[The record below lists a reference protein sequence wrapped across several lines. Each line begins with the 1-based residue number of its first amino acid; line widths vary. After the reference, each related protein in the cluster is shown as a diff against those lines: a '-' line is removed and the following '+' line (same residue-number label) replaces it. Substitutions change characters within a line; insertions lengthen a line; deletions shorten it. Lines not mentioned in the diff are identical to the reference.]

1 MEKKTVYVWIIL
13 ILSAIGIVFGLFSFI
28 QSLINIKTLIMPA
41 FLSSPAMNIGSFV
54 LQTAGTVL
62 LFIFFIKLY
71 NLSQNLIKWTNII
84 FGYSILGLFSSIFI
98 IMSLFKMPI
107 IFALK
112 FLNPIIIIIF
122 VIIILTI
129 GIIWF
134 TFVRHLRKK
143 YEQYQNQN
151 VHNKIDIKKLF
162 MNILGIIFLVIIIIV
177 IVNTNAKQKQQKEV
191 NEINQI
197 TYDKEL
203 ENIKLPQSFVIKRIG
218 NDINEG
224 GDATNFSET
233 LTFIDNI
240 VTEGESFYNIEEG
253 SHCTSNCS
261 HKFHCVISN
270 EKWIDPLSN
279 SDCSYKNTSLS
290 PTIRSIKQDL
300 NRDPNYSMYIQSE
313 TLDNCKQGYVCY
325 KITEI

>member
-1 MEKKTVYVWIIL
+1 MKKKTVYVWIVL

-28 QSLINIKTLIMPA
+28 QSLINIKTLIMPV
-41 FLSSPAMNIGSFV
+41 FLSSPAMNIGNFV

-112 FLNPIIIIIF
+112 SLNPIIIIILI
-122 VIIILTI
+122 IIILTI

-134 TFVRHLRKK
+134 TFVRHLRNK
-143 YEQYQNQN
+143 YEQYKKTANY
-151 VHNKIDIKKLF
+151 KIDTKKLI
-162 MNILGIIFLVIIIIV
+162 MNILGFIFLAIIIIV
-177 IVNTNAKQKQQKEV
+177 IVNTSAKQKHQNEI
-191 NEINQI
+191 NEINQNK
-197 TYDKEL
+197 YEEEL
-203 ENIKLPQSFVIKRIG
+203 ENVKLPQSFIIKRIG
-218 NDINEG
+218 NNINEG

-240 VTEGESFYNIEEG
+240 ATEGESFYNIEEG
-253 SHCTSNCS
+253 PHCTSNCS
-261 HKFHCVISN
+261 HKYHCIISN
-270 EKWIDPLSN
+270 GKWIDPLSN
-279 SDCSYKNTSLS
+279 NDCSYKSTSLS
-290 PTIRSIKQDL
+290 PTIRSLKEDL
-300 NRDPNYSMYIQSE
+300 NYPMYVQSE
-313 TLDNCKQGYVCY
+313 TLDSCKQGYTCY